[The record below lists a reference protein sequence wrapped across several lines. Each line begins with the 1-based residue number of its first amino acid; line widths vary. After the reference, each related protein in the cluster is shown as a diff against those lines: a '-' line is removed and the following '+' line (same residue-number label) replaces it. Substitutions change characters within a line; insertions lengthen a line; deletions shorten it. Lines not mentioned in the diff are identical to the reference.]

1 MRVMVTINGKVSVHE
16 ILEFE
21 PQEDGSI
28 LLTTPEGCVDLVVK
42 YMNDARMEAVCRE
55 LLKLG
60 YSDVTEYETVYDEV
74 VEDFEDDDDMELYSA
89 VCPVCNQ
96 AFEFEMTPQAAA
108 LGVII
113 CPHCGEELEFDAYE
127 DDNML
132 RLVHAD
138 AEDEDNEDALMYE
151 TTCPQCHMSVEVTQ
165 KDVDAGHMIC
175 PICKANLEFDAIDA
189 ENGTLGDY
197 DEEDDEE

>member
-28 LLTTPEGCVDLVVK
+28 LMTTAADCVDLVVTN
-42 YMNDARMEAVCRE
+42 MNEARMEAVMNE

-60 YSDVTEYETVYDEV
+60 YSNISEYETIYDEV
-74 VEDFEDDDDMELYSA
+74 FECDDEDDMETFSA
-89 VCPVCNQ
+89 VCPVCDN
-96 AFEFEMTPQAAA
+96 AFEFDMTPQAAA
-108 LGVII
+108 MGVII
-113 CPHCGEELEFDAYE
+113 CPHCGEELEFDYFGE
-127 DDNML
+127 NDNVL
-132 RLVHAD
+132 RLVSAD
-138 AEDEDNEDALMYE
+138 EDEEDNDALAYE
-151 TTCPQCHMSVEVTQ
+151 TTCPQCHMTIDVAK
-165 KDVDAGHMIC
+165 KDVDAGYIIC

-197 DEEDDEE
+197 DEEEDDE